1 MTTADI
7 KSLRKP
13 LTLDL
18 VAAGYLGMMV
28 FNIVQIYSQGR
39 SIYPHDILFLV
50 FYPVV
55 AYGIFKVRRWAWSL
69 VIGHIIF
76 LLVSNIILAAKDGYF
91 DDLLFV
97 QFNLL
102 LVFFL
107 WYFLRSSVRS
117 PFHNP
122 ALRWWERQHTR
133 YGATFQVTLRK
144 ESGETIKGDGVNLS
158 KGGCFIKLADD
169 QDIAINDRVEV
180 ELRYEDFEPFCTKG
194 RATWVTGSSELN
206 PKGAG
211 VAFSRADRANRLL
224 LKSIMELV
232 ESRWLKSTEG
242 APA

>member
-1 MTTADI
+1 MQAADT
-7 KSLRKP
+7 KPLRKP

-28 FNIVQIYSQGR
+28 LNIVQIYSQGR
-39 SIYPHDILFLV
+39 SIYPHDILFML

-55 AYGIFKVRRWAWSL
+55 AYGIFRVRRWAWSL
-69 VIGHIIF
+69 VVGHIIF
-76 LLVSNIILAAKDGYF
+76 LLASNLILAVKDGYF
-91 DDLLFV
+91 DDLLFI

-107 WYFLRSSVRS
+107 WYFLRTSVRS

-122 ALRWWERQHTR
+122 ALRWWERQHAR
-133 YGATFQVTLRK
+133 YGATFQVALRN
-144 ESGETIKGDGVNLS
+144 ESGDLIKAEGVNLS
-158 KGGCFIKLADD
+158 TGGCFIRLADD
-169 QDIAINDRVEV
+169 QNVVLNDRFEV

-194 RATWVTGSSELN
+194 RVTWVTGGSELN

-211 VAFSRADRANRLL
+211 IAFSRADRANRLL
-224 LKSIMELV
+224 LRSIMKLV
-232 ESRWLKSTEG
+232 ESRWIKSAEG

>member
-1 MTTADI
+1 MVTSDTQ
-7 KSLRKP
+7 SSRKP

-28 FNIVQIYSQGR
+28 LNIVQIYSQDR
-39 SIYPHDILFLV
+39 SIYPHDILFIV

-55 AYGIFKVRRWAWSL
+55 AYGIFKVRRWGWSL
-69 VIGHIIF
+69 VVGHIIF
-76 LLVSNIILAAKDGYF
+76 LLVGNIILVVKHGYF
-91 DDLLFV
+91 DDFLFI

-102 LVFFL
+102 LLFFL

-133 YGATFQVTLRK
+133 YGATFQVTLRN
-144 ESGETIKGDGVNLS
+144 ESGDTIKMDGVNLS
-158 KGGCFIKLADD
+158 KGGCFVRLAND
-169 QDIAINDRVEV
+169 QDVAQNQSFEV
-180 ELRYEDFEPFCTKG
+180 ELRFEDFAPFHARG
-194 RATWVTGSSELN
+194 RATWVSGGSELN

-211 VAFSRADRANRLL
+211 IAFSRADRASRLV
-224 LKSIMELV
+224 LKEIMKEV
-232 ESRWLKSTEG
+232 ESRRAKSAEG